1 MNSRTTKVDESE
13 LGLTLASAN
22 PAEYPT
28 VYSDNIWE
36 IVTKTDTSLFEVIGS
51 QQSFTQKEVNHII
64 AQYIYNSSVAEA
76 ALERTVD
83 TLFEA
88 SVHRVLTG
96 KGTDSAYILGQCVA
110 EAVQGYK
117 SIAFGSA
124 AVTAPNA
131 GYSVAIGYCSSTTA
145 PYAVAM
151 GNTVAFSPAAFS
163 CGVYNCK
170 DGIPLSSAGS
180 TSPSGADLSIYV
192 SLDRTNTLFAVG
204 NGLGDNARST
214 ALDLSYDGSLYILGV
229 GQFDGTNKI
238 INNAVLNPSIKS
250 VQTVFNNIDASLT
263 YNTLVITDINSSI
276 SSLKFSIDDH
286 AKRLESLEVDNSS
299 TSSAVS
305 KLDSSITC
313 FPLKVSSQNPY
324 SIVQTY
330 ANNKTNTATGTNSL
344 ALCTSTKVAGHN
356 SMAIGYQ
363 NSIDGSCSFVA
374 GSYNSISADSC
385 NNIVSGVGNKI
396 LDDTQ
401 NSLVMGDDNSI
412 YRGAELLVVGHNNY
426 VAYSNNYIFGYHN
439 TVYSNCDLICGNT
452 NVINSSCGHITVIG
466 NDNIISNSTY
476 VHIEGYDNSVY
487 TVTSGKSVDYVHIE
501 GTGCICTS
509 SYTHVEGQD
518 CSAAGL
524 SSHAEGV
531 ETYTYGHQ
539 AHAEGYRTK
548 ALGDN
553 SHAEGWMSTADN
565 NNSHAE
571 GYDTSANGSCSHAEG
586 SLTKALGD
594 ESHAEGYQT
603 KAMLGRSHAEGTFTT
618 ASGYASHAEGGTTTA
633 SGSYSHA
640 ECANTNASGS
650 HSHAEGK
657 YTTASGLHSHAEGYY
672 TTASGES
679 AHAEGFYA
687 TAKKNYSHAAG
698 WYTQAQAWAGETA
711 VGMFNKSAWGY
722 SAATIYSAST
732 GTMFSVGIGENDSSR
747 RNAIEILSD
756 GSIYFTGVG
765 GYTGTI
771 WKSTSDFD
779 YPIKNPEIKS
789 IQTIISENA
798 ASNFITVCCNT
809 VTSTSGTTV
818 VSTTKVAVNKPLTD
832 TGVTVPNCS
841 ATRYSNVTSFHVVD
855 TGSDPFYSGIY
866 RIICPTINGFTTL
879 NQFALGALKLTNLDT
894 TNWDTSQV
902 QSMNRTFEYCQSL
915 TYLDTAGWDLKK
927 LLSLY
932 DTFYAC
938 VNLTS
943 LDTTYWTLSSLET
956 MSGAFCNCQS
966 LTKLN
971 CLNWNPNQCTNFYMT
986 FLYCT
991 SLTELDLRNWSVK
1004 PTNSQYMFYGCSNL
1018 TTLRLDNWNNENNTA
1033 YEDMFTECSSLTN
1046 LYLGPNFFKC
1056 GSFSGTSETF
1066 DFSAVTNWSTD
1077 SLTYSLI
1084 TNLYDR
1090 SSYGRNV
1097 NIILAS
1103 AVYNK
1108 LTTAQKT
1115 AITNKKFTLQSV

>member
-64 AQYIYNSSVAEA
+64 AKYIYDSSVAKA

-83 TLFEA
+83 MLFEA
-88 SVHRVLTG
+88 STRRVLTG
-96 KGTDSAYILGQCVA
+96 KGKDSAYILGQSVA
-110 EAVQGYK
+110 ETVQGYE

-124 AVTAPNA
+124 AVTAPIA
-131 GYSVAIGYCSSTTA
+131 AHSAAIGYCSSTTA
-145 PYAVAM
+145 PFAVAM
-151 GNTVAFSPAAFS
+151 GNTVAFNPAAFS

-170 DGIPLSSAGS
+170 DGIPLSSTGI
-180 TSPSGADLSIYV
+180 TPPSGADSRIYA

-238 INNAVLNPSIKS
+238 INKAVLNPSIKS
-250 VQTVFNNIDASLT
+250 VQTVLNNIDASLT
-263 YNTLVITDINSSI
+263 HNTLAITGINSSI
-276 SSLKFSIDDH
+276 SSFKFSIDDH

-305 KLDSSITC
+305 KIDSSITC

-396 LDDTQ
+396 LDGTH

-412 YRGAELLVVGHNNY
+412 YQGSELIVFGYHNCVVDY
-426 VAYSNNYIFGYHN
+426 DNYIFGYNN
-439 TVYSNCDLICGNT
+439 TVYSGDNLICGNT
-452 NVINSSCGHITVIG
+452 NVIDSSCYHITVIG
-466 NDNIISNSTY
+466 DDNIISGSRY

-487 TVTSGKSVDYVHIE
+487 TVTSGTSVDYVHIE

-531 ETYTYGHQ
+531 ETYTYGHR

-553 SHAEGWMSTADN
+553 SHAEG
-565 NNSHAE
+565 
-571 GYDTSANGSCSHAEG
+571 YDTSAKGSC
-586 SLTKALGD
+586 
-594 ESHAEGYQT
+594 SHAEGYQT
-603 KAMLGRSHAEGTFTT
+603 KAVGDHSHTEGGYTQATSGRSHAEGVSTT

-640 ECANTNASGS
+640 ECASTKASGLN
-650 HSHAEGK
+650 SHAEGN
-657 YTTASGLHSHAEGYY
+657 YTTASGGSTHAEGFYTTAKGDYSHAEGYY
-672 TTASGES
+672 TSTTIRA
-679 AHAEGFYA
+679 
-687 TAKKNYSHAAG
+687 SHAAG
-698 WYTQAQAWAGETA
+698 WYTQAQAWTGETA

-722 SAATIYSAST
+722 PAATIYSAST

-1033 YEDMFTECSSLTN
+1033 YEDMFSECSSLTN

>member
-64 AQYIYNSSVAEA
+64 AQYIYNSSVAESK
-76 ALERTVD
+76 LKNTVD
-83 TLFEA
+83 ALFEA
-88 SVHRVLTG
+88 SVHRVQTG
-96 KGTDSAYILGQCVA
+96 QGSNSAFILGQGTAYNVL
-110 EAVQGYK
+110 G
-117 SIAFGSA
+117 SDSLAFGYHAITASSA
-124 AVTAPNA
+124 TGAAAFGCNS
-131 GYSVAIGYCSSTTA
+131 SVTA

-151 GNTVAFSPAAFS
+151 GNSVAFNPGAFS
-163 CGVYNCK
+163 CGVYNSK
-170 DGIPLSSAGS
+170 GSIISSTGL
-180 TSPSGADLSIYV
+180 PSGADPSIYTNLNRV
-192 SLDRTNTLFAVG
+192 NTLFAIG
-204 NGLGDNARST
+204 NGLSDNARST
-214 ALDLSYDGSLYILGV
+214 VLDISYDGSLYILGV
-229 GQFDGTNKI
+229 GKFDGTNKI
-238 INNAVLNPSIKS
+238 LGDAILNSSIQS
-250 VQTVFNNIDASLT
+250 VQTVFNNINASLN
-263 YNTLVITDINSSI
+263 YYAFNLANINSSI
-276 SSLKFSIDDH
+276 SNLASKYNTHDTSLKSLAVETASIG
-286 AKRLESLEVDNSS
+286 S
-299 TSSAVS
+299 TVS
-305 KLDSSITC
+305 IIDSSITS
-313 FPLKVSSQNPY
+313 FPLRVSPRNPY
-324 SIVQTY
+324 SIIQTY

-363 NSIDGSCSFVA
+363 NSIDGSCSFMA

-385 NNIVSGVGNKI
+385 NNIVSGISNK
-396 LDDTQ
+396 LQGYTRA
-401 NSLVMGDDNSI
+401 SLVIGMDNSI
-412 YRGAELLVVGHNNY
+412 NDTFTSIIIGQSNY
-426 VAYSNNYIFGYHN
+426 VYGYN
-439 TVYSNCDLICGNT
+439 
-452 NVINSSCGHITVIG
+452 
-466 NDNIISNSTY
+466 NIISGDNNTINDSAVNLIHGDGNFINTSCNITTITGKY
-476 VHIEGYDNSVY
+476 NRISDSRFAYIEGRDNSVY
-487 TVTSGKSVDYVHIE
+487 SLTSGKSVDYVHIE
-501 GTGCICTS
+501 GTDCICTS
-509 SYTHVEGQD
+509 SYTHVEGKD
-518 CSAAGL
+518 CSANGL
-524 SSHAEGV
+524 LSHAEGS
-531 ETYTYGHQ
+531 ETYTYGHRS
-539 AHAEGYRTK
+539 HAEGYGTK

-553 SHAEGWMSTADN
+553 SHAEGS
-565 NNSHAE
+565 
-571 GYDTSANGSCSHAEG
+571 
-586 SLTKALGD
+586 
-594 ESHAEGYQT
+594 
-603 KAMLGRSHAEGTFTT
+603 
-618 ASGYASHAEGGTTTA
+618 
-633 SGSYSHA
+633 
-640 ECANTNASGS
+640 
-650 HSHAEGK
+650 
-657 YTTASGLHSHAEGYY
+657 YTTASGTSSHAEGDN
-672 TTASGES
+672 TTASAS
-679 AHAEGFYA
+679 
-687 TAKKNYSHAAG
+687 YSHAAG
-698 WYTQAQAWAGETA
+698 LYTQAKSRFGETA
-711 VGMFNKSAWGY
+711 IGMYNKSEWGY
-722 SAATIYSAST
+722 QTNTIYSAST
-732 GTMFSVGIGENDSSR
+732 GTIFSIGIGTTESSR
-747 RNAIEILSD
+747 RNAIEVLAD
-756 GSIYFTGVG
+756 GSIYFTGIG
-765 GYTGTI
+765 GYTDTI
-771 WKSTSDFD
+771 WKSVSDFN
-779 YPIKNPEIKS
+779 YPIINPEIKS
-789 IQTIISENA
+789 IQTIISENVV
-798 ASNFITVCCNT
+798 SNFITVCCNT
-809 VTSTSGTTV
+809 VTSTSGTTI

-855 TGSDPFYSGIY
+855 TGSEPFYSGVY

-915 TYLDTAGWDLKK
+915 TYLDTAGWDLKN

-1033 YEDMFTECSSLTN
+1033 YEDMFGECSSLTN

-1103 AVYNK
+1103 VVYNK
-1108 LTTAQKT
+1108 LTTDQKT

>member
-76 ALERTVD
+76 KLKKTVD

-88 SVHRVLTG
+88 SVHRVQTG
-96 KGTDSAYILGQCVA
+96 QGSNSAFILGQGTA
-110 EAVQGYK
+110 YNTLG
-117 SIAFGSA
+117 SDSLAFGCRAATASSA
-124 AVTAPNA
+124 TGAAAFGCNS
-131 GYSVAIGYCSSTTA
+131 SVTA

-151 GNTVAFSPAAFS
+151 GNSVAFNPGAFS
-163 CGVYNCK
+163 CGVYNSK
-170 DGIPLSSAGS
+170 GS
-180 TSPSGADLSIYV
+180 ITASTDLPSGADPSIYTNLV
-192 SLDRTNTLFAVG
+192 RTNTLFAIG
-204 NGLGDNARST
+204 NGLSDNARST
-214 ALDLSYDGSLYILGV
+214 VLDISYDGSLYVLGV

-238 INNAVLNPSIKS
+238 KNNALNPSIQS
-250 VQTVFNNIDASLT
+250 VQTVFNNINASLT
-263 YNTLVITDINSSI
+263 SLIEVNSSI
-276 SSLKFSIDDH
+276 SDLTYKYNTHDTRLKSLAVETASIG
-286 AKRLESLEVDNSS
+286 S
-299 TSSAVS
+299 TVS
-305 KLDSSITC
+305 IIDSSIYS
-313 FPLKVSSQNPY
+313 FPLRVSSQNPY
-324 SIVQTY
+324 SIIQTY
-330 ANNKTNTATGTNSL
+330 ANNKANTATGTNSL

-363 NSIDGSCSFVA
+363 NSIDGSCSFAA

-385 NNIVSGVGNKI
+385 NNIVSGTNNKL
-396 LDDTQ
+396 LDETIR
-401 NSLVMGDDNSI
+401 SFVIGCDNST
-412 YRGAELLVVGHNNY
+412 YRSGECMIVGSANRICYYNNIIFGN
-426 VAYSNNYIFGYHN
+426 NNYICSPFNSITGDSN
-439 TVYSNCDLICGNT
+439 T
-452 NVINSSCGHITVIG
+452 INSSCGEVVIFG
-466 NDNIISNSTY
+466 NQNIVSDAMN
-476 VHIEGYDNSVY
+476 VHIEGYNNSVY
-487 TVTSGKSVDYVHIE
+487 ALTLGTSVDYVHIE
-501 GTGCICTS
+501 GMGCICTS
-509 SYTHVEGQD
+509 SYTHVEGKD
-518 CSAAGL
+518 CSANGL
-524 SSHAEGV
+524 SSHAEGS
-531 ETYTYGHQ
+531 ETYTYGHYS
-539 AHAEGYRTK
+539 HAEGYRTI
-548 ALGDN
+548 ASGMSCHAEGSTTIASGND
-553 SHAEGWMSTADN
+553 SHAEGGETKAS
-565 NNSHAE
+565 
-571 GYDTSANGSCSHAEG
+571 GQQSHAEG
-586 SLTKALGD
+586 S
-594 ESHAEGYQT
+594 
-603 KAMLGRSHAEGTFTT
+603 
-618 ASGYASHAEGGTTTA
+618 
-633 SGSYSHA
+633 
-640 ECANTNASGS
+640 
-650 HSHAEGK
+650 
-657 YTTASGLHSHAEGYY
+657 YTI
-672 TTASGES
+672 ASGES
-679 AHAEGFYA
+679 AHAEGSYT
-687 TAKKNYSHAAG
+687 TASVPYSHAAG
-698 WYTQAQAWAGETA
+698 LHTQAKSRLGETA
-711 VGMFNKSAWGY
+711 IGMYNKSEWGY
-722 SAATIYSAST
+722 STNTIKSAST
-732 GTMFSVGIGENDSSR
+732 GTIFSIGIGTTESSR
-747 RNAIEILSD
+747 RNAIEVLSD
-756 GSIYFTGVG
+756 GSIYFTGIG
-765 GYTGTI
+765 GYTDTI
-771 WKSTSDFD
+771 WKSVSDFN
-779 YPIKNPEIKS
+779 YPIINPEIKS
-789 IQTIISENA
+789 IQTIISENVVP
-798 ASNFITVCCNT
+798 NFITVCCNT

-855 TGSDPFYSGIY
+855 TGTEPFYSGVY

-915 TYLDTAGWDLKK
+915 TYLDTAGWDLKN

-1033 YEDMFTECSSLTN
+1033 YEDMFGECSNLTN

-1108 LTTAQKT
+1108 LTADQKT